1 VWHGLPKSSLEKGM
15 STKITIS
22 NSTSQIIVDGQIIG
36 AGVSV
41 EAPAAGYTLMTASDL
56 SWTAQEALLSWRNK
70 IINGDMAVDQRNN
83 GASISVVPSSFGFC
97 ADRWL
102 MWSAGATQTAQRVSV
117 SDLPGFAYGIRA
129 NFNTG
134 GTDYSFTQRVEAAN
148 MVSLVGKTA
157 TVSLWVFNGTGAS
170 ASFNYNFA
178 YPNVIDNYNANTSYA
193 ASSYSI
199 PAGWSNYK
207 CKYSSKLC
215 KRFLFCF
222 FRNNECRR
230 SLLYFNGR
238 SS

>member
-1 VWHGLPKSSLEKGM
+1 M